1 MTLPHTIGDTPPEE
15 IHLIEDGRGGFLGVI
30 VLHST
35 VLGPAAGGCR
45 LWHYP
50 DREALTIDAIRL
62 ARGMSYKN
70 AMAGL
75 PFGGGKAVL
84 QCPEGD
90 FDRGA
95 LLERF
100 AEAVERLGGA
110 YVTAED
116 VGTAVGD
123 MERVRTRT
131 AHVAGLRAA
140 EGMAGGDPSP
150 WTALGVLE
158 AMRVAVH
165 ARLGKDLAD
174 VAVAVQGAGNVGG
187 HLCRLLAAEGARLI
201 VADADERRAQ
211 ALAAETGARVFP
223 AASIAE
229 ADAEVFAPCAL
240 GAVLDR
246 HSIPRLR
253 AAVVAGA
260 ANNQLATAEDGALLH
275 ARDILYAPDYVAN
288 AGGIINVAAEYLG
301 ETAGEVE
308 GRVRAIGPRMRA
320 LFERAMREG
329 LPTNIVADRMAR
341 QIMANAAGA
350 KHAHLVR
357 AA

>member
-1 MTLPHTIGDTPPEE
+1 MTHVHDIGNEPPEQ
-15 IHLIEDGRGGFLGVI
+15 IHLIEDDKGAFTGAI

-35 VLGPAAGGCR
+35 ALGPAAGGCR

-50 DREALTIDAIRL
+50 DREALTVDAIRL

-70 AMAGL
+70 ALAGL

-84 QCPEGD
+84 QHADGL
-90 FDRGA
+90 DRA
-95 LLERF
+95 VLLARF
-100 AEAVERLGGA
+100 AAAVERLGGS

-116 VGTAVGD
+116 VGTTMRD
-123 MERVRTRT
+123 MTTVSRGTR
-131 AHVAGLRAA
+131 HVAGLQAVD
-140 EGMAGGDPSP
+140 GMAGGDPSP

-158 AMRVAVH
+158 AMRVAVRT
-165 ARLGKDLAD
+165 RLGRELAD
-174 VAVAVQGAGNVGG
+174 VTVAVQGAGNVGR
-187 HLCRLLAAEGARLI
+187 HLCRLLAAEDARLI

-211 ALAAETGARVFP
+211 AIAAETGARVFP
-223 AASIAE
+223 AAAIAE

-246 HSIPRLR
+246 VSIPRLR
-253 AAVVAGA
+253 AAVVTGA
-260 ANNQLATAEDGALLH
+260 ANNQLATDQDGALLH

-308 GRVRAIGPRMRA
+308 GRVRAIATRMQA
-320 LFERAMREG
+320 IFERAEHER

-341 QIMANAAGA
+341 QVIADAAGQ
-350 KHAHLVR
+350 KLSHLVQ

>member
-1 MTLPHTIGDTPPEE
+1 MTQFHPIGDTPPEE
-15 IHLIEDGRGGFLGVI
+15 IHLIEDAKGAFIGAI

-45 LWHYP
+45 LWNY
-50 DREALTIDAIRL
+50 DNREALTIDAIRL

-84 QCPEGD
+84 QCPDGD
-90 FDRGA
+90 FDRAA
-95 LLERF
+95 LFERF
-100 AEAVERLGGA
+100 AEAVEALGGA

-116 VGTAVGD
+116 VGTAVTD

-131 AHVAGLRAA
+131 NHVAGLHAVD
-140 EGMAGGDPSP
+140 GMAGGDPSP

-158 AMRVAVH
+158 AMRVAVQ

-187 HLCRLLAAEGARLI
+187 HLCRMLAAEGARLM

-223 AASIAE
+223 AASILE

-246 HSIPRLR
+246 NSIPRLR
-253 AAVVAGA
+253 ASVIAGA

-320 LFERAMREG
+320 LFERAVREK

-341 QIMANAAGA
+341 HIIANAAGA
-350 KHAHLVR
+350 KHADLVK